1 MKADAEGR
9 TFFHQQHED
18 PRQLKGKDKEFISFL
33 NGVKYYRGDSK
44 TLQLAPE
51 GATTCIQFAHP

>member
-1 MKADAEGR
+1 MKTPDN
-9 TFFHQQHED
+9 
-18 PRQLKGKDKEFISFL
+18 LKGKDKEFISFL